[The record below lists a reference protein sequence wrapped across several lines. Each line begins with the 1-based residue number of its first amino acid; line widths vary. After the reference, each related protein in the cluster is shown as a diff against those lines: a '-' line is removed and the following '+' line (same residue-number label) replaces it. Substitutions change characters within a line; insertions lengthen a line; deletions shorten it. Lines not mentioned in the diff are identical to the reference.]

1 MSKSIYIVSFGFGA
15 LILGGLFLYRLA
27 LNRPVFTP
35 STQNSTGQTSIVQ
48 TPVAQTPIT
57 KNQVAQN
64 TLVQKP
70 LAQNTL
76 VQKPPAIKAAAS
88 SPPKANLTPSVAPKK
103 TISTAA
109 MANLTSSSKV
119 IATAPAAPSFKST
132 ELMAWIYPGGQSC
145 SAKTEY
151 SDGRK
156 IKILKAEY
164 FKLGD
169 SGQLILI
176 PENKGACNGY
186 SAANVSSLKKYSQEQ
201 YATVSSADASVMDQ
215 FLTAALQD
223 NTDIKTL
230 VDFTVNNNITGI
242 ELDFEDFG
250 GWSAPTYLKYKQFIT
265 KLGNALHAQKKKL
278 IVDGPATSNAV
289 EEAWYVWRY
298 ADFNALPV
306 DRLVVMT
313 YDYQYDQG
321 SGEPIAPISWLQN
334 TIKWTLGRFPNK
346 AKLSVGI
353 PAYGYKGTIGTQKFT
368 LMTYEQIKKE
378 PGFSTAQRDPNSFEM
393 TWRNGNNV
401 YFYQDGVSMTKKLQV
416 IQAAGI
422 SSVSVWHL
430 GGNLWFK

>member
-1 MSKSIYIVSFGFGA
+1 MSKSIYIISFGFGA
-15 LILGGLFLYRLA
+15 LALGGLFLYRLL
-27 LNRPVFTP
+27 LNRPVL
-35 STQNSTGQTSIVQ
+35 NSTGQI
-48 TPVAQTPIT
+48 PVMQNTIAQNPIAQNPPPVKPIT
-57 KNQVAQN
+57 SN
-64 TLVQKP
+64 TP
-70 LAQNTL
+70 T
-76 VQKPPAIKAAAS
+76 
-88 SPPKANLTPSVAPKK
+88 ANLTPSAGSSQNLAAAVKSSSATLKN
-103 TISTAA
+103 TISTAN
-109 MANLTSSSKV
+109 MVNVLPSSK
-119 IATAPAAPSFKST
+119 ALPSTPAAPALTNS
-132 ELMAWIYPGGQSC
+132 EIMAWIYPGGQSC
-145 SAKTEY
+145 GAKTEY

-156 IKILKAEY
+156 INILKAEY
-164 FKLGD
+164 FKLSDG
-169 SGQLILI
+169 GQLSQIN
-176 PENKGACNGY
+176 ESQRACNGY
-186 SAANVSSLKKYSQEQ
+186 SAANIASLKKYSKEQ
-201 YATVSSADASVMDQ
+201 YATVSSADATIMDQ

-250 GWSAPTYLKYKQFIT
+250 GWSAPTYLKYKQFVT

-353 PAYGYKGTIGTQKFT
+353 PSYGYKGTVGTQKFT
-368 LMTYEQIKKE
+368 LLTYEQIKKE

-393 TWRNGNNV
+393 TWQNGNNV
-401 YFYQDGVSMTKKLQV
+401 YFYQDGISMSKKLQ
-416 IQAAGI
+416 IIKNAGI